1 MINLKKIAMEKKL
14 NLILVVSLLFTMLS
28 CTKTENEVDEQV
40 VSNIVLS
47 TNKINSNV
55 GETVVFTVTSNF
67 GSNLSSESNFLVNNQ
82 PISGNS
88 YTFTEVGTYSVYAI
102 YNSFISNTI
111 TITVSDE
118 PLNSELKFVNRVL
131 VEEYS
136 GTWCGNCPR
145 ILYGT
150 ELLKQQTDK
159 AVTVQVHLFG
169 NDPFITSQGNS
180 LASSQGVSGVPTGK
194 INRTLN
200 WSGPQYQNI
209 SQVISEIKPNSNVG
223 LAINASLSSNQLN
236 VAVKMGFAE
245 NMNSKLVVYLVE
257 DNLFHTQSNYSSNLY
272 GGLSSIPNFEYDGVL
287 RSVVSAIA
295 GDEITVAGNEV
306 DKNYTISL
314 PSSINNTANVKVVA
328 FLINST
334 SGNVLN
340 VREAKIGQSQE
351 LEMLD

>member
-1 MINLKKIAMEKKL
+1 MKEKL
-14 NLILVVSLLFTMLS
+14 NLILVVSLLFVIVG
-28 CTKTENEVDEQV
+28 CTKTEDEVDEQV

-47 TNKINSNV
+47 TNKVNINV
-55 GETVVFTVTSNF
+55 GETLAFNVTSNF
-67 GSNLSSESNFLVNNQ
+67 GSNLSSESNLLVNNQ
-82 PISGNS
+82 PVSGNS
-88 YTFTEVGTYSVYAI
+88 FTFSQVGSYTVYAI
-102 YNSFISNTI
+102 YNSFISNVI
-111 TITVSDE
+111 TITVSEE
-118 PLNSELKFVNRVL
+118 PQNSELKFVNRVL

-159 AVTVQVHLFG
+159 AITVQIHLFG

-180 LASSQGVSGVPTGK
+180 LASSQGVGSVPTGK

-209 SQVISEIKPNSNVG
+209 SQVVSEIKPNSNVG
-223 LAINASLSSNQLN
+223 LAINATLSSNQLS

-245 NMNSKLVVYLVE
+245 NINTKLVVYLVE
-257 DNLFHTQSNYSSNLY
+257 DNLFHTQANYSSNLY
-272 GGLSSIPNFEYDGVL
+272 GGLSSIPNFKYDGVL

-295 GDEITVAGNEV
+295 GDEITVSGNEV
-306 DKNYTISL
+306 DKNYTLSL

-328 FLINST
+328 FLINTT

-340 VREAKIGQSQE
+340 VREAKIGQPQE

>member
-1 MINLKKIAMEKKL
+1 MKEKL
-14 NLILVVSLLFTMLS
+14 NLILVVSLLFVIVG
-28 CTKTENEVDEQV
+28 CTKTEDEVDEQV

-47 TNKINSNV
+47 INKVNINV
-55 GETVVFTVTSNF
+55 GETLAFNVTSNF
-67 GSNLSSESNFLVNNQ
+67 GSNLSSESNLLVNNQ
-82 PISGNS
+82 PVSGNS
-88 YTFTEVGTYSVYAI
+88 FTFSQVGSYTVYAI
-102 YNSFISNTI
+102 YNSFISNVI
-111 TITVSDE
+111 TITVSEE
-118 PLNSELKFVNRVL
+118 PQNSELKFVNRVL

-159 AVTVQVHLFG
+159 AITVQIHLFG

-180 LASSQGVSGVPTGK
+180 LASLQNVGSVPTGK

-209 SQVISEIKPNSNVG
+209 SQVVSEIKPNSNVG
-223 LAINASLSSNQLN
+223 LAINATLSSNQLS

-245 NMNSKLVVYLVE
+245 NMNTKLVVYLVE
-257 DNLFHTQSNYSSNLY
+257 DNLFHTQANYSSNLY
-272 GGLSSIPNFEYDGVL
+272 GGLSSIPNFKYDGVL

-295 GDEITVAGNEV
+295 GDEITVSGNEV
-306 DKNYTISL
+306 DKNYTLSL

-328 FLINST
+328 FLINTT

-340 VREAKIGQSQE
+340 VREAKIGQPQE

>member
-1 MINLKKIAMEKKL
+1 MKEKL
-14 NLILVVSLLFTMLS
+14 NLILVVSLLFVIVG
-28 CTKTENEVDEQV
+28 CTKTEDEVDEQV

-47 TNKINSNV
+47 TNKVNINV
-55 GETVVFTVTSNF
+55 GETLAFNVTSNF
-67 GSNLSSESNFLVNNQ
+67 GSNLSSESNLLVNNQ
-82 PISGNS
+82 PVSGNS
-88 YTFTEVGTYSVYAI
+88 FTFSQVGSYTVYAI
-102 YNSFISNTI
+102 YNSFISNVI
-111 TITVSDE
+111 TITVSEE
-118 PLNSELKFVNRVL
+118 PQNSELKFVNRVL

-159 AVTVQVHLFG
+159 AITVQIHLFG

-180 LASSQGVSGVPTGK
+180 LASLQNVGSVPTGK

-209 SQVISEIKPNSNVG
+209 SQVVSEIKPNSNVG
-223 LAINASLSSNQLN
+223 LAINATLSSNQLS

-245 NMNSKLVVYLVE
+245 NMNTKLVVYLVE
-257 DNLFHTQSNYSSNLY
+257 DNLFHTQANYSSNLY
-272 GGLSSIPNFEYDGVL
+272 GGLSSIPNFKYDGVL

-295 GDEITVAGNEV
+295 GDEITVSGNEV
-306 DKNYTISL
+306 DKNYTLSL

-328 FLINST
+328 FLINTT

-340 VREAKIGQSQE
+340 VREAKIGQPQE

>member
-1 MINLKKIAMEKKL
+1 MKEKL
-14 NLILVVSLLFTMLS
+14 NLILVVSLLFVIVG
-28 CTKTENEVDEQV
+28 CTKTEDEVDEQV

-47 TNKINSNV
+47 INKVNINV
-55 GETVVFTVTSNF
+55 GETLAFNVTSNF
-67 GSNLSSESNFLVNNQ
+67 GSNLSSESNLLVNNQ
-82 PISGNS
+82 PVSGNS
-88 YTFTEVGTYSVYAI
+88 FTFSQVGSYTVYAI
-102 YNSFISNTI
+102 YNSFISNVI
-111 TITVSDE
+111 TITVSEE
-118 PLNSELKFVNRVL
+118 PQNSELKFVNRVL

-159 AVTVQVHLFG
+159 AITVQIHLFG

-180 LASSQGVSGVPTGK
+180 LASLQNVGSVPTGK

-209 SQVISEIKPNSNVG
+209 SQVVSEIKPNSNVG
-223 LAINASLSSNQLN
+223 LAINATLSSNQLS

-245 NMNSKLVVYLVE
+245 NINTKLVVYLVE
-257 DNLFHTQSNYSSNLY
+257 DNLFHTQANYSSNLY
-272 GGLSSIPNFEYDGVL
+272 GGLSSIPNFKYDGVL

-295 GDEITVAGNEV
+295 GDEITVSGNEV
-306 DKNYTISL
+306 DKNYTLSL

-328 FLINST
+328 FLINTT

-340 VREAKIGQSQE
+340 VREAKIGQPQE